1 MGMVLFQASLQLY
14 PTVGLQTPGEIV
26 EGNFGE
32 DPFMF
37 DFRALLTVSV
47 SVIDFRALLTVSVS
61 VIVLY
66 NDLQSAP
73 SLSVC

>member
-1 MGMVLFQASLQLY
+1 MGVVLFQASLQLY

-32 DPFMF
+32 DPFVF
-37 DFRALLTVSV
+37 
-47 SVIDFRALLTVSVS
+47 DFRALLTVSVS

>member
-1 MGMVLFQASLQLY
+1 MGVVLFQASLQLY

-32 DPFMF
+32 DPFVF
-37 DFRALLTVSV
+37 DFRALLTVS
-47 SVIDFRALLTVSVS
+47 IS

>member
-32 DPFMF
+32 DPFVF
-37 DFRALLTVSV
+37 DFRALLTVSYC
-47 SVIDFRALLTVSVS
+47 TV
-61 VIVLY
+61 
-66 NDLQSAP
+66 Q
-73 SLSVC
+73 